1 MNADA
6 PYRSGRP
13 TDWVKLKCMFR
24 QEFVIGGI
32 SRVKGAKAGI
42 RSLMPGVQERDGS
55 LRFAGTAKPQMRPS
69 LTTALQREAGALVK
83 KTSPF
88 YNPPEREKDRAF
100 IWLEPQLVAEISF
113 VEWMNGRRPA
123 KFATLCSTACA
134 MTSQP
139 TP

>member
-42 RSLMPGVQERDGS
+42 RSLMLGVQERDGS

-83 KTSPF
+83 KTSPL

-100 IWLEPQLVAEISF
+100 VWLEPQLVAEISF

-123 KFATLCSTACA
+123 KFATLCSMACA